1 MGRAFEVRKYA
12 KEKTA
17 AAKTKL
23 YSKYGKEIYVA
34 AKNGQPDPELNQ
46 ELKRV
51 IERAKKDQVP
61 NDIINRAIE
70 KATGGSDENY
80 IHARYEGFGPGNS
93 MLIVDCLTD
102 NVNRTYSEVRNCFN
116 KTNSKLGVSGSVLH
130 QFSHQAVFVLKDVT
144 EEDILMVAIDNDL
157 DIIDIENENDE
168 VIVYADVSQ
177 YYKVKTALIE
187 YNKDLEFVIDEI
199 TWIPFNYYTLTDE
212 EQEVFDRLIIM
223 LEDLEDVQSISH
235 NLE

>member
-17 AAKTKL
+17 AAKTKI

-34 AKNGQPDPELNQ
+34 AKNGQPDPEINQ

-51 IERAKKDQVP
+51 IEKAKKDQVP

-70 KATGGSDENY
+70 KAAGGSEENY
-80 IHARYEGFGPGNS
+80 SHARYEGFGPGNS
-93 MLIVDCLTD
+93 MVIVECLTD
-102 NVNRTYSEVRNCFN
+102 NVNRTYAEVRNCFT

-130 QFSHQAVFVLKDVT
+130 QFSHQAVFVVKDLT
-144 EEDILMVAIDNDL
+144 EDDILLIAVEEDL
-157 DIIDIENENDE
+157 DILDLEFEGDE
-168 VIVYADVSQ
+168 VTIYTDVTN
-177 YYKVKTALIE
+177 YYKVKTALLKFKE
-187 YNKDLEFVIDEI
+187 DLEFVIDEI
-199 TWIPFNYYTLTDE
+199 TWIPFTYQTLSAED
-212 EQEVFDRLIIM
+212 QEVFDKLTSM
-223 LEDLEDVQSISH
+223 LEDLDDVQSISH

>member
-17 AAKTKL
+17 AAKTKV

-70 KATGGSDENY
+70 KAAGGSEENY
-80 IHARYEGFGPGNS
+80 TQVRYEGFGPGNS
-93 MLIVDCLTD
+93 MVIVECLTD
-102 NVNRTYSEVRNCFN
+102 NVNRTYSEVRNCFT
-116 KTNSKLGVSGSVLH
+116 KTNSKLGVTGSVLH
-130 QFSHQAVFVLKDVT
+130 MFSHQAVFVVKDLT
-144 EEDILMVAIDNDL
+144 EDDILLIAVEDDL
-157 DIIDIENENDE
+157 DILNLEIEGDE
-168 VIVYADVSQ
+168 ATIYTDVNNYA
-177 YYKVKTALIE
+177 KVKSSLQKFKEDI
-187 YNKDLEFVIDEI
+187 EFVIDEI
-199 TWIPFNYYTLTDE
+199 TWIPFTYLKLNDE
-212 EQEVFDRLIIM
+212 DQEVFDKLTAM
-223 LEDLEDVQSISH
+223 LEDLDDVQSISH

>member
-17 AAKTKL
+17 AAKTKV

-51 IERAKKDQVP
+51 IEKAKKDQVP
-61 NDIINRAIE
+61 NEIINRAIE
-70 KATGGSDENY
+70 KAAGGSEENY
-80 IHARYEGFGPGNS
+80 TQSRYEGFGPGNS
-93 MLIVDCLTD
+93 MLIVECLTD
-102 NVNRTYSEVRNCFN
+102 NVNRTYAEVRNCFT

-130 QFSHQAVFVLKDVT
+130 LFSHQAVFVVKDLT
-144 EEDILMVAIDNDL
+144 EDDILIMAVEDDL
-157 DIIDIENENDE
+157 DILNLEFEGDE
-168 VIVYADVSQ
+168 VTIYTDVTN
-177 YYKVKTALIE
+177 YYKVKTSLQKYKEDI
-187 YNKDLEFVIDEI
+187 EFVIDEI
-199 TWIPFNYYTLTDE
+199 TWIPFTYLKLSSED
-212 EQEVFDRLIIM
+212 QEVFDKLITM
-223 LEDLEDVQSISH
+223 LEDLDDVQSISH

>member
-1 MGRAFEVRKYA
+1 MVREFEVRKYA

-17 AAKTKL
+17 AAKTKI

-46 ELKRV
+46 ELKRI

-70 KATGGSDENY
+70 KAAGGSEENY
-80 IHARYEGFGPGNS
+80 QHVRYEGFGPGNS

-102 NVNRTYSEVRNCFN
+102 NVNRTYTEVRNCFT
-116 KTNSKLGVSGSVLH
+116 KTNSKLGVTGSVLH
-130 QFSHQAVFVLKDVT
+130 QFSHQAVFVVKDMS
-144 EEDILMVAIDNDL
+144 EDDVLMVAVESDL
-157 DIIDIENENDE
+157 DILDVEYENDE
-168 VIVYADVSQ
+168 TTIYVDMQ
-177 YYKVKTALIE
+177 DYYKAKTALTE
-187 YNKDLEFVIDEI
+187 YKEDLEFLVDEI
-199 TWIPFNYYTLTDE
+199 TWIPFNYQKLEDE
-212 EQEVFDRLIIM
+212 DQQVFDKLMSM
-223 LEDLEDVQSISH
+223 LEDLDDVQTIAH

>member
-17 AAKTKL
+17 AAKTKI

-51 IERAKKDQVP
+51 IEKAKKDQVP

-70 KATGGSDENY
+70 KAVGGSEENY
-80 IHARYEGFGPGNS
+80 THARYEGFGPGNS
-93 MLIVDCLTD
+93 MIIVDCLTD
-102 NVNRTYSEVRNCFN
+102 NINRTYSEVRNCFT

-130 QFSHQAVFVLKDVT
+130 QFSHQAVFVVKDLS
-144 EEDILMVAIDNDL
+144 EDDLLIVAVENDL
-157 DIIDIENENDE
+157 DILNVEIKGSETTIYSDVTN
-168 VIVYADVSQ
+168 YA
-177 YYKVKTALIE
+177 KVKSAL
-187 YNKDLEFVIDEI
+187 LEFNESLEILVDEI
-199 TWIPFNYYTLTDE
+199 TWIPFIYQTLSKED
-212 EQEVFDRLIIM
+212 QEIFDKLIIM
-223 LEDLEDVQSISH
+223 LEDLDDVQSISH

>member
-17 AAKTKL
+17 AAKTKV

-70 KATGGSDENY
+70 KAAGGSEENY
-80 IHARYEGFGPGNS
+80 TQVRYEGFGPGNS
-93 MLIVDCLTD
+93 MIIVECLTD
-102 NVNRTYSEVRNCFN
+102 NVNRTYSEVRNCFT

-130 QFSHQAVFVLKDVT
+130 MFSHQAVFVVKDLT
-144 EEDILMVAIDNDL
+144 EDDILLIAVEDDL
-157 DIIDIENENDE
+157 DILDLEFEGDE
-168 VIVYADVSQ
+168 ATIYTDVTNYA
-177 YYKVKTALIE
+177 KVKASLQNFKEDI
-187 YNKDLEFVIDEI
+187 EFVIDEI
-199 TWIPFNYYTLTDE
+199 TWIPFTYLKLNAED
-212 EQEVFDRLIIM
+212 QEVFDKLAAM
-223 LEDLEDVQSISH
+223 LEDLDDVQSIS
-235 NLE
+235 

>member
-17 AAKTKL
+17 AAKTKI

-51 IERAKKDQVP
+51 IEKAKKDQVP

-70 KATGGSDENY
+70 KAAGGSEENY
-80 IHARYEGFGPGNS
+80 SHVRYEGFGPGNS

-102 NVNRTYSEVRNCFN
+102 NVNRTYTEVRNCFT

-130 QFSHQAVFVLKDVT
+130 QFSHQAVFVVKDMS
-144 EEDILMVAIDNDL
+144 EDDVLMVAVESDV
-157 DIIDIENENDE
+157 DIADVEYDE
-168 VIVYADVSQ
+168 DETTIYADMTD
-177 YYKVKTALIE
+177 YYKVKTALLE
-187 YNKDLEFVIDEI
+187 YKPDLEFLIDEI
-199 TWIPFNYYTLTDE
+199 AWIPFNYSTLEKED
-212 EQEVFDRLIIM
+212 QEVFDRLMAM